1 MRVQQLGGNEC
12 DFSVCAFVSCGER
25 RKKRP
30 RTQQPHHNTTLP
42 QPLYKKFLGV
52 EVFGL
57 GFLTSVVFVTSTGV
71 FFSSWLGGLTL
82 GLGEWFI
89 KRLPLVKTLYG
100 AAKQVSAAL
109 NPDGGGGG
117 GAGTKAF
124 QECVLIRHP
133 RQGEY
138 AIAFVT
144 ARTTLQTHAGA
155 QRLVAVYVPT
165 NHVYV
170 GDIFLLDEAD
180 CLRTSLSVRE
190 GLEAVVSVGTALPP
204 ALTAIA
210 PRA

>member
-1 MRVQQLGGNEC
+1 MA
-12 DFSVCAFVSCGER
+12 SGER
-25 RKKRP
+25 NA
-30 RTQQPHHNTTLP
+30 HALNNHTTTP
-42 QPLYKKFLGV
+42 NQTQPLYKKFLGV

-109 NPDGGGGG
+109 NPDGGG